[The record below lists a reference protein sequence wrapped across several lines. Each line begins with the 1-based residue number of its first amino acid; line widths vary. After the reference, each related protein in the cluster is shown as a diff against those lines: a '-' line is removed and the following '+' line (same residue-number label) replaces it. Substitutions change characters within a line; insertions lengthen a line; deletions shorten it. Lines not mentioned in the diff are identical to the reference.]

1 MNDIFRC
8 PWCGE
13 DSLYVDYHDREWGVP
28 LKDDRALFELLCLE
42 GAQAGLSWITVLRKR
57 EAYRR
62 VFDRFDPGAVARYD
76 QRRIDEI
83 LTERGIIRNRLKVRS
98 VVENARVFLDLQER
112 EGSFSEYLWG
122 FVDGRP
128 IENRWKYL
136 SQVPAE
142 TDLSRRISKDMKKRG
157 FRFVGPVIIYSLIQ
171 SAGLVNDHLV
181 DCFRHDEC
189 FKMQ

>member
-13 DSLYVDYHDREWGVP
+13 DPLYVDYHDREWGVP

-57 EAYRR
+57 EEYRR
-62 VFDRFDPGAVARYD
+62 VFDRFDPSAVARYD

-83 LTERGIIRNRLKVRS
+83 LTDQGIIRNRLKVRS
-98 VVENARVFLDLQER
+98 VVENARGFLDLQER

-122 FVDGRP
+122 FVDGKT
-128 IENRWKYL
+128 IVNRWKSI
-136 SQVPAE
+136 SQVPPE
-142 TDLSRRISKDMKKRG
+142 TDLSRRISMDMKKKG

-181 DCFRHDEC
+181 GCFRHDEC
-189 FKMQ
+189 SKMQ

>member
-13 DSLYVDYHDREWGVP
+13 DPLYVDYHDREWGVP

-57 EAYRR
+57 EEYRR

-98 VVENARVFLDLQER
+98 VVENARVFLALQER

-128 IENRWKYL
+128 IENRWNSI

-189 FKMQ
+189 FKIQ

>member
-1 MNDIFRC
+1 MKDIFRC

-13 DSLYVDYHDREWGVP
+13 DPLYVDYHDREWGVP
-28 LKDDRALFELLCLE
+28 LRDDRALFELLCLE
-42 GAQAGLSWITVLRKR
+42 GAQAGLSWITVLKKR

-62 VFDRFDPGAVARYD
+62 VFDRFDPGAVARYG

-98 VVENARVFLDLQER
+98 VVENARVFLALQER

-128 IENRWKYL
+128 IENRWNSI

-142 TDLSRRISKDMKKRG
+142 TDLSRRISRDMKKRG

-181 DCFRHDEC
+181 DCFRHGEC
-189 FKMQ
+189 SKMQ

>member
-13 DSLYVDYHDREWGVP
+13 DPLYVAYHDSEWGVP
-28 LKDDRALFELLCLE
+28 LRDDWALFELLCLE

-62 VFDRFDPGAVARYD
+62 VFDRFDPGTVARYD
-76 QRRIDEI
+76 QRRIEEI
-83 LTERGIIRNRLKVRS
+83 LTDRGIIRNRLKVRS
-98 VVENARVFLDLQER
+98 VVKNARAFLDLQER
-112 EGSFSEYLWG
+112 EGSFSQYLWG
-122 FVDGRP
+122 FVEGKP
-128 IENRWKYL
+128 IQNRWRSL

-142 TDLSRRISKDMKKRG
+142 SELSRRISKDMKKRG
-157 FRFVGPVIIYSLIQ
+157 FQFVGPVIIYSLIQ

-181 DCFRHDEC
+181 DCFRYDEC